1 MSGTPT
7 LDLTIPGVGR
17 IHRHIGSA
25 KPGVVKDVR
34 AAVRM
39 CLAQGR
45 LDVLDRLRDGL
56 VTPLQFYDAF
66 RRGALDHLATAATLA
81 PLLPKLEEFERV
93 YPQSEGYRK
102 DIRLVRRQIEVVAR
116 AGATLGDLPRLL
128 LRIKERYERE
138 GYAVTFNRH
147 KRVLMSFSTW
157 ALGRTESPLWDELRR
172 VPTMAYRRAPKPGLT
187 VEEFRV
193 GAAKLP
199 APHAA
204 IAWSLVLTGMNAK
217 EYWFDGWAQDAAAG
231 LVRIHGEKRAG
242 RERTIFYLAA
252 LAEPQRDY
260 RAFRKQVHAAF
271 GAAVTPHTFRRT
283 FIQWAQAAG
292 ISRARVKGY
301 CGHSGYADVT
311 ALYEDE
317 QTSAA
322 VMAADRK
329 RMVAYIGRPLGA
341 VALSLEA
348 RSA

>member
-1 MSGTPT
+1 MNGTPT
-7 LDLTIPGVGR
+7 LDLTIRGVGR
-17 IHRHIGSA
+17 IHRHIGTEKS
-25 KPGVVKDVR
+25 GVVRDVR
-34 AAVRM
+34 AAVRL

-45 LDVLDRLRDGL
+45 IDVLERLRDGL

-66 RRGALDHLATAATLA
+66 RRGALDRLATAATLA
-81 PLLPKLEEFERV
+81 PLLPKLAEFEKV

-102 DIRLVRRQIEVVAR
+102 DIRLVRVQLEAVAR

-147 KRVLMSFSTW
+147 KRVCMSLSTW
-157 ALGRTESPLWDELRR
+157 ALGQTESPLWDEIRR
-172 VPTMAYRRAPKPGLT
+172 IPSIAHRREPKPGLT
-187 VEEFRV
+187 VEEFRAGV
-193 GAAKLP
+193 AKLP
-199 APHAA
+199 AAHAA

-217 EYWFDGWAQDAAAG
+217 EYWFDGWEQDPAAG
-231 LVRIHGEKRAG
+231 VVRIHGEKRAG

-260 RAFRKQVHAAF
+260 RAFRKQVHLAF
-271 GAAVTPHTFRRT
+271 GATVTPHTFRRT
-283 FIQWAQAAG
+283 FIQWALAAG

-301 CGHSGYADVT
+301 AGHSGYADVT

-317 QTSAA
+317 QTTGA
-322 VMAADRK
+322 VLAADRK
-329 RMVAYIGRPLGA
+329 RMVAHIGRPLGA